1 MIPFDD
7 FGGAGPL
14 LHFAHANG
22 YPPGAY
28 APLLEQLTPAYH
40 VLAARAR
47 PLWPG
52 SAPAGFQSWQPLT
65 EDLIAFLD
73 AHHARGLVGIGH
85 SMGGVSTLDAAL
97 RRPELF
103 RALVLIDPVIF
114 RQRFIWGWQI
124 LKTLGIGD
132 RLHPLI
138 PGTLRRRRVVPS
150 VDEMFAR
157 YRRAPVFSRID
168 DRGLRAYTEALARPR
183 PDGQVEL
190 AYSPE
195 WEAAIYRHGPLN
207 LWGRMAA
214 LHLPLLVIYGA
225 ESDTFQAAAVTKMA
239 HRIPHASFVAVP
251 AAGHLVPL
259 ERPQAVAEAIQA
271 FLV

>member
-7 FGGAGPL
+7 FGGSGPL
-14 LHFAHANG
+14 AHFAHANG
-22 YPPGAY
+22 YPPQAY
-28 APLLEQLTPAYH
+28 TPLLERLLPTHH

-52 SAPAGFQSWQPLT
+52 TQPADFRSWDLLT
-65 EDLIAFLD
+65 ADLITFLD
-73 AHHARGLVGIGH
+73 EHKARGIVGIGH

-124 LKTLGIGD
+124 LRSLGIGD

-138 PGTLRRRRVVPS
+138 PSTLRRRRVFAS
-150 VDEMFAR
+150 GDEMFAR
-157 YRRAPVFSRID
+157 YRRAPAFSRLD
-168 DRGLRAYTEALARPR
+168 DHSLRASVESLARPR

-190 AYSPE
+190 VYSPE

-225 ESDTFQAAAVTKMA
+225 ESDTFRAPAVTKMA
-239 HRIPHASFVAVP
+239 HRIPHASFVEVP

-259 ERPQAVAEAIQA
+259 EQPAAVAEALLA
-271 FLV
+271 FLR